1 MARSGQWETHDPEG
15 NPAILPASL
24 WRGKILQN
32 HSELASHVDDV
43 LRAVQ
48 APDVVHID
56 PTYAKR
62 RRFYL
67 RGAGPSRWLLV
78 VVSYEQSPARIISAF
93 GIRKDPRA
101 PWSK

>member
-1 MARSGQWETHDPEG
+1 VARSEQWETKDPDG
-15 NPAILPASL
+15 NAVNLPASL
-24 WRGKILQN
+24 WHEKILQN
-32 HSELASHVDDV
+32 HPELAGHVDDV

-48 APDVVHID
+48 APDVIYID
-56 PTYAKR
+56 PTYAER